1 MFPKDP
7 LPKNG
12 HPAFQFNLLH
22 LVNVYLHSSSD
33 VSHVCMYE
41 NGESLLFCDQL
52 QKVHWVI
59 NGTTAAAAFPD
70 VMGMKHATIKLGK
83 LGTENAV

>member
-1 MFPKDP
+1 
-7 LPKNG
+7 
-12 HPAFQFNLLH
+12 
-22 LVNVYLHSSSD
+22 
-33 VSHVCMYE
+33 MYE

-59 NGTTAAAAFPD
+59 NGTTAAAVAFPD